1 MKPSRPLRCTR
12 ALGGVAALLLIALT
26 LAACSSGGDGE
37 ASGGG
42 STSQSRLDAGSDGD
56 SAADSMS
63 EAEALDAPAPERS
76 GGGGAGTEAE
86 PVVAQSPRALIRTGT
101 VALRA
106 DDVARARFDVQ
117 KVVDVAGG
125 EVGEETTSA
134 DEDGEAEFARLVVRV
149 PSSRFTQTMTDLE
162 EVADLISTDT
172 VTEDVTTKVIDTD
185 VRVKLQRRSIERIS
199 LLLERAGSLKDI
211 IRIEQELARR
221 EADLGSLEQQQAYL
235 TDQTSFSTIT
245 VSLERPAEKG
255 KKKPKDDTDD
265 AGFVS
270 GLEAGWDALGTA
282 TTGVLTVT
290 GALLPFAVLLL
301 VLGAPA
307 LLVLR
312 RRQRGGPSGATSQAT
327 P

>member
-1 MKPSRPLRCTR
+1 MKPSRPLRSTR
-12 ALGGVAALLLIALT
+12 ALGGVAALLLVALT
-26 LAACSSGGDGE
+26 LAACSSSDGE

-42 STSQSRLDAGSDGD
+42 GDAQSLSRADDAD
-56 SAADSMS
+56 SLAEQPAAAAD
-63 EAEALDAPAPERS
+63 EAGRA
-76 GGGGAGTEAE
+76 GGGAGAPAE

-117 KVVDVAGG
+117 KVVDAAGG

-134 DEDGEAEFARLVVRV
+134 DEDGVAEFARLVVRV
-149 PSSRFTQTMTDLE
+149 PASRFTQTMADLE
-162 EVADLISTDT
+162 DEVDADLISTDT
-172 VTEDVTTKVIDTD
+172 VTDDVTTKVIDTD

-235 TDQTSFSTIT
+235 DDQTSFSTIT
-245 VSLERPAEKG
+245 VSLERPAEKP
-255 KKKPKDDTDD
+255 KTKPKDDDTDRT
-265 AGFVS
+265 GFVAGLKAGWS
-270 GLEAGWDALGTA
+270 GLAAA
-282 TTGVLTVT
+282 TTAALTVV

-301 VLGAPA
+301 LLGAPA
-307 LLVLR
+307 WLLF
-312 RRQRGGPSGATSQAT
+312 RQRHRAAPT

>member
-1 MKPSRPLRCTR
+1 MKPSRPLRSTR

-26 LAACSSGGDGE
+26 LAACSSGGDSSGGASSE
-37 ASGGG
+37 SAPAGAGADAADVDALAQQAAPDRASGG
-42 STSQSRLDAGSDGD
+42 AGNE
-56 SAADSMS
+56 ADTQ
-63 EAEALDAPAPERS
+63 AD
-76 GGGGAGTEAE
+76 
-86 PVVAQSPRALIRTGT
+86 PVVAQAPRALIRTGT

-117 KVVDVAGG
+117 KVVDAAGG

-134 DEDGEAEFARLVVRV
+134 DEDGDAEFARLVVRV
-149 PSSRFTQTMTDLE
+149 PSARFSQTMTDLE

-172 VTEDVTTKVIDTD
+172 VTEDVTTTVIDTD
-185 VRVKLQRRSIERIS
+185 VRVRLQRRSIERIS
-199 LLLERAGSLKDI
+199 LLLERAGSLQDI

-221 EADLGSLEQQQAYL
+221 EADLASLEQQQSYL
-235 TDQTSFSTIT
+235 RDQTSFSTIT
-245 VSLERPAEKG
+245 VSLERPAERQD
-255 KKKPKDDTDD
+255 PKDDTDD

-290 GALLPFAVLLL
+290 GALLPFAALLL
-301 VLGAPA
+301 LLGAPA

-312 RRQRGGPSGATSQAT
+312 RRQRGGPSVTTPQAT